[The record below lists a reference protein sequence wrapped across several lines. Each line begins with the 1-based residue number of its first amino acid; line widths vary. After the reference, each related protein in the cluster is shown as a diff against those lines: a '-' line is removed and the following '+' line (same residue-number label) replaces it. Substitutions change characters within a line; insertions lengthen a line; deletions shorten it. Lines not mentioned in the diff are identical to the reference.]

1 MLFDLPQVW
10 KETHT
15 RCSLRGQNEHLDGG
29 VVMYLDKMSV
39 HIGTSQMAD
48 LKKNIFQHRSFKN
61 IVVREVGEKTGDHV
75 APVQMSS

>member
-1 MLFDLPQVW
+1 
-10 KETHT
+10 
-15 RCSLRGQNEHLDGG
+15 
-29 VVMYLDKMSV
+29 MYLDKMSV